1 VLGIVAMPGLLIL
14 YKILIHQYVVID
26 LRASL
31 AAFQPYFP
39 QSSTEYIRRY
49 GNPLLVKV
57 ANVPF
62 FLHRYLRILINIG
75 GITSI

>member
-1 VLGIVAMPGLLIL
+1 MLGIVAMPGLFIL
-14 YKILIHQYVVID
+14 YQIIILPYVVID
-26 LRASL
+26 CWASL

-62 FLHRYLRILINIG
+62 FLHIYLIIFRNIG